1 MAALHLVH
9 TQPVGVVAE
18 KAETRFLADEIDLMG
33 NGFDPGADT
42 TCGSLRLRGGDPR
55 RISSV
60 LMVFRGKILK
70 ITKNLAAVR
79 SLHVATWALTGVCIV
94 IHVSF
99 YIMMPLSFGIF
110 LGYFAFGMAVVVWL
124 TGTAFLERV
133 RDSFL
138 FHSSFSTAFIA
149 LALLHAVLRVQDF
162 RFAFRTHF
170 GFRDHRYLGEHGYQ
184 FSKMRPQKG
193 PMIKEGAFS
202 HEAEPPVPMKVE
214 PCSHES
220 GRTL

>member
-1 MAALHLVH
+1 MDLILV
-9 TQPVGVVAE
+9 QIP
-18 KAETRFLADEIDLMG
+18 LADLF
-33 NGFDPGADT
+33 GFAAVILAG
-42 TCGSLRLRGGDPR
+42 
-55 RISSV
+55 ISSV

-79 SLHVATWALTGVCIV
+79 SLHVATSALAGVCIV

-149 LALLHAVLRVQDF
+149 LALLHAASSSTNFPVLLSELILVS
-162 RFAFRTHF
+162 ATIV
-170 GFRDHRYLGEHGYQ
+170 LLVNIGYQ

-193 PMIKEGAFS
+193 PMIKKVGA
-202 HEAEPPVPMKVE
+202 PVPMKVGAPVPMKVGGPIVKKVE
-214 PCSHES
+214 ADKI
-220 GRTL
+220 G